1 MRIILALILLTFP
14 ALAQEKDKV
23 DKSID
28 KAIAYL
34 IKIQKKDG
42 SIYDHKHSVTMTS
55 LAIMAFAAAG
65 HQPDDTSKEGE
76 SMRKALDFVLLDK
89 HQDSNGYFGKADHSR
104 MYGHGIITLMLSEMV
119 GMGVNKKQDELL
131 RKRLEKSL
139 QLILWSQKQKNKNDK
154 RQYGG
159 WRYEPN
165 SRDSDLS
172 VTVWQLMSL
181 RASNDA
187 GIAVPKEAIDDAV
200 EYLKNCYSSSRKNKR
215 ITNHKSAF
223 GYTPGR
229 GPAFAMAAA
238 GMLAMQ
244 VAGQYDA
251 EETKG
256 AADWLMNKKIS
267 YHEKFF
273 FYGTYYF
280 AQSMYQR
287 GDKYAEHAK
296 KQVELLLLKNQQP
309 DGSWEPKNG
318 EERNAGR
325 SYATAM
331 GVLSLCVTY
340 HYLPIYQK

>member
-1 MRIILALILLTFP
+1 MRIILAFILLTFST
-14 ALAQEKDKV
+14 AAQEKDKV
-23 DKSID
+23 DKSIE
-28 KAIAYL
+28 KAISYL
-34 IKIQKKDG
+34 MKIQKQDG
-42 SIYDHKHSVTMTS
+42 SIYDHNHSVTMTS

-65 HQPDDTSKEGE
+65 HQPDDPGKEGE
-76 SMRKALDFVLLDK
+76 AMRKALDFVLLEK
-89 HQDSNGYFGKADHSR
+89 NQDSNGYFGKADRSR
-104 MYGHGIITLMLSEMV
+104 MYGHGIITLMLSEML
-119 GMGVNKKQDELL
+119 GMGINKKQDEVI
-131 RKRLEKSL
+131 RKRLEKAL
-139 QLILWSQKQKNKNDK
+139 QLTLWSQKQKNKNDK
-154 RQYGG
+154 NQFGG

-172 VTVWQLMSL
+172 VSVWHLMAL

-187 GIAVPKEAIDDAV
+187 GLAVPKEAIDNAV

-215 ITNHKSAF
+215 ITNRKSAF
-223 GYTPGR
+223 GYVPGR

-244 VAGQYDA
+244 VCGQYDA
-251 EETKG
+251 DETKG

-267 YHEKFF
+267 YNEKFF

-287 GDKYAEHAK
+287 GDKYAAHAK